1 VRQKF
6 LISSFLLFFLTL
18 IVNLIHLKEKTFLII
33 SQHKLVGK
41 KFFSYLKSNDPIVIT
56 IDYDAF

>member
-6 LISSFLLFFLTL
+6 KISSFLLFFLTL

-33 SQHKLVGK
+33 SQHKLLGK
-41 KFFSYLKSNDPIVIT
+41 KFFSDLKSNDPIVIT

>member
-6 LISSFLLFFLTL
+6 KISSYLLFFLTL

-33 SQHKLVGK
+33 SQHKLQGK
-41 KFFSYLKSNDPIVIT
+41 KFFSDLKSDDPIVIT